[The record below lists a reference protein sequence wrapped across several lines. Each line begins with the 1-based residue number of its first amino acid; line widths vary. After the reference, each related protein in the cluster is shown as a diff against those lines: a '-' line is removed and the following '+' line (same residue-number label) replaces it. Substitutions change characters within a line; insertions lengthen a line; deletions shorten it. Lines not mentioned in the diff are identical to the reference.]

1 MKADT
6 DKPSI
11 LVSFASLTRFKASPE
26 CYRDWV
32 LDSGAYSVLTSGRK
46 IDLSEYIEVCKR
58 LQVGRDS
65 SKLVEVFALDVIG
78 DPERS
83 ARNVEIM
90 VREGVRAIP
99 TFHFGSQWSY
109 LEELARKYEK
119 IALGGLVARGAGGHG
134 TRLSCKMKLKWLEQC
149 FARIWPKWI
158 HGFGCCDRRLLKRL
172 PFVSVDSTTWFY
184 VPCRYGAIQF
194 GGSYYDPKNSRIS
207 KLLPSAGENPIAFAS
222 GVRIQIQWHL
232 NLEQEVRSKF
242 GRTLE
247 MARLPRF
254 CLRLGV
260 LSNELDYWGG
270 LKDNQR
276 PTIIDR

>member
-158 HGFGCCDRRLLKRL
+158 HGFGCCDRRLLNGFLLSLWIRPLGFTHHVVMERFSSVVPITTRKIHELASYCHRL
-172 PFVSVDSTTWFY
+172 
-184 VPCRYGAIQF
+184 
-194 GGSYYDPKNSRIS
+194 
-207 KLLPSAGENPIAFAS
+207 
-222 GVRIQIQWHL
+222 VRIQ
-232 NLEQEVRSKF
+232 
-242 GRTLE
+242 
-247 MARLPRF
+247 LP
-254 CLRLGV
+254 LRVVSEYRYSG
-260 LSNELDYWGG
+260 
-270 LKDNQR
+270 
-276 PTIIDR
+276 I